1 MKNAFSV
8 KKKNKLGKRQNLL
21 NRPPPTSPS
30 SLSSTT
36 SSGSEPEKTTIVYGE
51 KKVLEKVL
59 QFASGAGTEIKA
71 CIDQSRPLLAIEIP
85 SLKRAFM
92 DAKKRGVRLEYVT
105 EITNK
110 KISYCKKLIDIIT
123 ELRHLEGIKGNF
135 YVSDSGYLASALFHE
150 EGRVAAQAIYSNG
163 KKLVKHQR
171 YELILF
177 GVKRFLPDRR

>member
-110 KISYCKKLIDIIT
+110 NISYCKKLIDIIT

-135 YVSDSGYLASALFHE
+135 VSDSGYLAPALFHE
-150 EGRVAAQAIYSNG
+150 EGRVAAQAKTLLELYHVTLM
-163 KKLVKHQR
+163 KLH
-171 YELILF
+171 LSAAI
-177 GVKRFLPDRR
+177 P